1 MNYYLKKLNNIVK
14 TTLITINDIIGKNN
28 VEFSD
33 LNTKSPGN
41 CPKPIFLM

>member
-1 MNYYLKKLNNIVK
+1 MNYYLNKLNNIVK
-14 TTLITINDIIGKNN
+14 TELITMHVTIGKNN

-41 CPKPIFLM
+41 CPKLIFLM